1 MLNSRPQAFFDGD
14 AMASEETRQRAAAP
28 ADTSLVQYRNDF
40 FQREVRLLAVKGE
53 NLLQYFSNGEVLPP
67 RGIGSQVPSSQ
78 KRCIQRIAELAL
90 TWNCSAASRRDP
102 PAATNSITRIL
113 KSPGYGP
120 RIGQPSG
127 ESMR

>member
-53 NLLQYFSNGEVLPP
+53 ICCNISPTGKCSLHVASVRKSHLRKSVASS
-67 RGIGSQVPSSQ
+67 GSQNW
-78 KRCIQRIAELAL
+78 R
-90 TWNCSAASRRDP
+90 
-102 PAATNSITRIL
+102 
-113 KSPGYGP
+113 
-120 RIGQPSG
+120 
-127 ESMR
+127 